1 MSADSPATT
10 EEKKSRVPQWVAFAL
25 AGMVGSGGVSAMSA
39 STILFLQDFFYSKE
53 SGIALESRVTKV
65 ESAIERIPEQ
75 VDQKLQTINREINIV
90 FNKIEQKLEK
100 LPERY
105 HLTDGWTVH
114 DQNRY
119 DLKVEKRFDQL
130 DQRLRAVELKSK

>member
-25 AGMVGSGGVSAMSA
+25 AGMVRIWRSFGHVSCR
-39 STILFLQDFFYSKE
+39 LFCFYKIFFYSKE

-100 LPERY
+100 LP
-105 HLTDGWTVH
+105 
-114 DQNRY
+114 
-119 DLKVEKRFDQL
+119 
-130 DQRLRAVELKSK
+130 